1 MSAPAEFIPTE
12 KQLAA
17 NELLGGAATHVLLAG
32 GSRSGK
38 TFIIVRRI
46 VRRALFALGSR
57 HGIFRYRFGHV
68 KQSIVHDTFP
78 RVMRLCFPDVAYD
91 LNKSDW
97 FVTLPGGSEI
107 WFGGLDD
114 KERVEKILGNEFAT
128 IFLNEC
134 SQIPYNSRNMAITR
148 LAQLVFDADGNPLPL
163 RMYYDENPP
172 DKGHWTYK
180 LFKLKVDPDSKQ
192 ALPNPD
198 DYGFMQL
205 NPGDNQANL
214 SADYI
219 KTLEAL
225 PARLRK
231 RFLEGQ
237 FRDASPNALFTDEM
251 IDRYR
256 LLDGELPQML
266 RIVIAVDPSGAD
278 DEDNQ
283 DNDEIG
289 IHVAGLGIDG
299 NGYSLAD
306 LTCKAG
312 PAVWGRV
319 AVEAFI
325 REKADRVV
333 GEVNFGGAM
342 VGFVIKT
349 AAAALKVRVPF
360 TALTASRGKSVRAEP
375 VSSLVEE
382 GKWRFAGIFRE
393 LEDEL
398 TAMTT
403 HGYTGDNSPNRADAM
418 IWAAAALFPQL
429 TKEQEKP
436 KEVVQ
441 QQILRRRSDTG
452 WMHNLAV
459 AACVLGALFHL

>member
-1 MSAPAEFIPTE
+1 
-12 KQLAA
+12 
-17 NELLGGAATHVLLAG
+17 
-32 GSRSGK
+32 
-38 TFIIVRRI
+38 
-46 VRRALFALGSR
+46 
-57 HGIFRYRFGHV
+57 
-68 KQSIVHDTFP
+68 
-78 RVMRLCFPDVAYD
+78 
-91 LNKSDW
+91 
-97 FVTLPGGSEI
+97 
-107 WFGGLDD
+107 
-114 KERVEKILGNEFAT
+114 
-128 IFLNEC
+128 
-134 SQIPYNSRNMAITR
+134 
-148 LAQLVFDADGNPLPL
+148 
-163 RMYYDENPP
+163 
-172 DKGHWTYK
+172 
-180 LFKLKVDPDSKQ
+180 
-192 ALPNPD
+192 
-198 DYGFMQL
+198 MQL
-205 NPGDNQANL
+205 NPVDNQANL

-237 FRDASPNALFTDEM
+237 FRDASPNALFSDEAL
-251 IDRYR
+251 DKYR

-289 IHVAGLGIDG
+289 IIVAGLGIDG
-299 NGYSLAD
+299 NGYVLAD

-312 PAVWGRV
+312 PATWGRV
-319 AVEAFI
+319 AVEAYI

-333 GEVNFGGAM
+333 AEVNFGGAM

-349 AAAALKVRVPF
+349 AAAALKARVPF
-360 TALTASRGKSVRAEP
+360 TALTASRGKTVRAEP

-382 GKWRFAGIFRE
+382 GKWRMAGIFHE

-429 TKEQEKP
+429 TKEPEKP
-436 KEVVQ
+436 AQVVQ
-441 QQILRRRSDTG
+441 QVVRRRSDTA
-452 WMHNLAV
+452 WMHNL
-459 AACVLGALFHL
+459 